1 MPGSD
6 TSWNCMGSS
15 EEHTR
20 LVGEVLEELAFMGY
34 PAWANRTGATKIEDR
49 FIRFGKK
56 GSG

>member
-1 MPGSD
+1 
-6 TSWNCMGSS
+6 MGSS